1 MISGTFHSLW
11 TSRFL
16 SGVIFLLP
24 QGHMVLSSL
33 LVMNTFSFCMFEKL
47 FILPSWLKD
56 TFAGCRIMG
65 FWFFFFFI
73 FHVLKIQFHCLL
85 SGIAFYDIAI
95 IFIDVPL
102 TPSPLVFHPLDSG
115 VGAPL
120 SPMWSDEPGPLWIST
135 LFPSAVY
142 LLSVETSTSTDPL
155 PSWWLSVQTSHK
167 GPFPQVRLPRS

>member
-24 QGHMVLSSL
+24 EGHMVLSSL

-56 TFAGCRIMG
+56 TFAGFRIMG
-65 FWFFFFFI
+65 FWFFFFI

-120 SPMWSDEPGPLWIST
+120 SPMWSSLVHSESPHSSPLQCTCSLWRRAPALIPCLADDCPCRRLT
-135 LFPSAVY
+135 KGLF
-142 LLSVETSTSTDPL
+142 LKWD
-155 PSWWLSVQTSHK
+155 
-167 GPFPQVRLPRS
+167 

>member
-56 TFAGCRIMG
+56 TFAGFRIMG
-65 FWFFFFFI
+65 FWFFFFYFPC
-73 FHVLKIQFHCLL
+73 VK
-85 SGIAFYDIAI
+85 DT
-95 IFIDVPL
+95 VPL
-102 TPSPLVFHPLDSG
+102 SFVWHCFLRYCYHLYWCSSDPISSRVSPSWQWGGGSSVPHVVWRAWSPLNLHTLPLCSVPALCGDKHQHW
-115 VGAPL
+115 
-120 SPMWSDEPGPLWIST
+120 SP
-135 LFPSAVY
+135 A
-142 LLSVETSTSTDPL
+142 
-155 PSWWLSVQTSHK
+155 
-167 GPFPQVRLPRS
+167 